1 MINPNNIFIVK
12 VVEDGDMFDYQY
24 NNYNHAKQH
33 YDTEKNAIIFE
44 YVEGD
49 YYFVESK
56 MV

>member
-12 VVEDGDMFDYQY
+12 VVDDGEMFEYEY

-33 YDTEKNAIIFE
+33 YNNEKNATIYE
-44 YVEGD
+44 YSKGE

-56 MV
+56 ML